1 VIHRSNE
8 HPPGIGHA
16 KVQAAPFEHHAQR
29 VGDFKVTVQSVSQL
43 MLNPVIVVAD
53 KTVSLATEQRE
64 GLFCLSRRH
73 RETARLGHRGR
84 RSKHSAN
91 CDTDRRENNR
101 APS

>member
-8 HPPGIGHA
+8 HSPGIGHA

-29 VGDFKVTVQSVSQL
+29 IGDFKVTVQRVSQL

-53 KTVSLATEQRE
+53 KTVGLATEQRE
-64 GLFCLSRRH
+64 GLCRFPGRH
-73 RETARLGHRGR
+73 REMTRLGHRGR
-84 RSKHSAN
+84 RSKYSAN